1 MLLLQCDLSFL
12 IKIKFGTLTA
22 LSGIAL
28 VSQVS
33 VIDMTWALFSWA
45 IVSSSS
51 TFGNKDLTLAINIEG
66 RLLFGSF
73 SRVLHIWIKLHR
85 LLLLVGGFS

>member
-51 TFGNKDLTLAINIEG
+51 TGNKDLTLAINIEG
-66 RLLFGSF
+66 RLLLGSF
-73 SRVLHIWIKLHR
+73 SRALHIWIKLHR
-85 LLLLVGGFS
+85 LLLLIEGFS